1 MHRGYVEGYCKK
13 SWQIGR
19 EHSTY
24 CGKNLGCD
32 HPVSQ
37 YSISL
42 RTCHFGHQ
50 DDVIDQCWP
59 VIVVYWSVLHLILDS
74 TWVWYS
80 LLLELK
86 IPTLVWHWN
95 CLLRLRRWEGH
106 SLQVM
111 RTQLETLGE
120 EFKLAGNIWWREPTI
135 LWGLDPEMHWHCEDN
150 GHIWASYLSESFVM
164 RCFGIVRTIPTS
176 SSSWPMD
183 HTLDL
188 MVCILSFLRWLW
200 LSLWGRHCLDKTL
213 VYIVDWLLQWSKDFS
228 DTTVFGW
235 PTLTMSNRTFYSPLR
250 LETVRCYLYVEN
262 WFGERTL
269 CSDYTLYPEEGCT
282 DTLCESLRSWEVSQL
297 VTNELVIHV
306 WMRTSLIWE
315 LLEVFRWFWIHL
327 VKLSFVDF

>member
-1 MHRGYVEGYCKK
+1 MERIYYAL
-13 SWQIGR
+13 
-19 EHSTY
+19 
-24 CGKNLGCD
+24 NLD
-32 HPVSQ
+32 
-37 YSISL
+37 L
-42 RTCHFGHQ
+42 
-50 DDVIDQCWP
+50 
-59 VIVVYWSVLHLILDS
+59 
-74 TWVWYS
+74 
-80 LLLELK
+80 
-86 IPTLVWHWN
+86 
-95 CLLRLRRWEGH
+95 
-106 SLQVM
+106 
-111 RTQLETLGE
+111 
-120 EFKLAGNIWWREPTI
+120 
-135 LWGLDPEMHWHCEDN
+135 EMHWHCEDN
-150 GHIWASYLSESFVM
+150 DHIWASYLSESFVM

-183 HTLDL
+183 HALDL
-188 MVCILSFLRWLW
+188 MVCLLSFLRWLW
-200 LSLWGRHCLDKTL
+200 LSLWGRHCFDTTL
-213 VYIVDWLLQWSKDFS
+213 IYIVDWLLQWSKDFS

-269 CSDYTLYPEEGCT
+269 CSDYVLYSEEGCT